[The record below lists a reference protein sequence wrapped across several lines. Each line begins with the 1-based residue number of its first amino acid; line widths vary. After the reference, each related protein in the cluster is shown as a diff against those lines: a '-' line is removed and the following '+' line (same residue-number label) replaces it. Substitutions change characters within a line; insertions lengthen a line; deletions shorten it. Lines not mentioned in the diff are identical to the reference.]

1 MLPRREVVRALAE
14 EQSRT
19 LTEAARA
26 AANVPLDDRARQDLM
41 LQLTETA
48 ADNWDA
54 AAQRFL
60 ACAAVNFSM
69 QAAAAET
76 GDAAPRESATIDDAL
91 RRIRELLEFDDGGD
105 GPQYDSPKNESTDRR
120 SAVREAFE
128 EIHRAASELPAP

>member
-1 MLPRREVVRALAE
+1 
-14 EQSRT
+14 
-19 LTEAARA
+19 
-26 AANVPLDDRARQDLM
+26 
-41 LQLTETA
+41 
-48 ADNWDA
+48 
-54 AAQRFL
+54 
-60 ACAAVNFSM
+60 M

-76 GDAAPRESATIDDAL
+76 GDAAPPESATIDDAL